1 MVGQFESSKDT
12 VQVIT
17 ESAATHIGNIATIIT
32 GAVRDIARE
41 TGEWISDVIEM
52 REASQ
57 RAQADE
63 QKLRNGIARHDP
75 FADRV
80 VAGEH
85 EHGEQHEGDP
95 GSRVRATGFARGR
108 AEGHEGWNTVG
119 AGRILYT

>member
-41 TGEWISDVIEM
+41 TGDWISEIIEM

-63 QKLRNGIARHDP
+63 QKLR
-75 FADRV
+75 
-80 VAGEH
+80 
-85 EHGEQHEGDP
+85 
-95 GSRVRATGFARGR
+95 ATV
-108 AEGHEGWNTVG
+108 ETTEEK
-119 AGRILYT
+119 

>member
-41 TGEWISDVIEM
+41 TGDWISEIIEM

-57 RAQADE
+57 RAQAGE
-63 QKLRNGIARHDP
+63 QKLR
-75 FADRV
+75 
-80 VAGEH
+80 
-85 EHGEQHEGDP
+85 
-95 GSRVRATGFARGR
+95 ATV
-108 AEGHEGWNTVG
+108 ETTEEK
-119 AGRILYT
+119 

>member
-63 QKLRNGIARHDP
+63 QKLR
-75 FADRV
+75 
-80 VAGEH
+80 VA
-85 EHGEQHEGDP
+85 
-95 GSRVRATGFARGR
+95 
-108 AEGHEGWNTVG
+108 AEPTEEK
-119 AGRILYT
+119 